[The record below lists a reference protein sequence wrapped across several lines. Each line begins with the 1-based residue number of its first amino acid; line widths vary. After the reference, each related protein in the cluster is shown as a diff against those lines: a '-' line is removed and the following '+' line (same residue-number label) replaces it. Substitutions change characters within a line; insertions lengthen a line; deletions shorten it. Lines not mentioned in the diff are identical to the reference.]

1 MDGITWGIVVVVG
14 LVCAAWYLSY
24 SAARLDR
31 LHARVEGA
39 LSALDAQLVRRAE
52 ATLELA
58 NSGALDPASALIL
71 AGAAS
76 ESLEAHNGRT
86 GEDLLEGQHFAG
98 REVIE
103 SDLSQALHLALA
115 PEVVAAIRAAA
126 PGPGRP
132 RSPGWWRRACGCSW
146 PGASTTTPSRTCS
159 GCVASRWSGGSVW
172 PGMRHCPTRS
182 SSRTSCPPAC
192 GTDPSGVLDWRPDL
206 LARSGRRPRVLR

>member
-1 MDGITWGIVVVVG
+1 MNTLTWVVVAVAVVLG
-14 LVCAAWYLSY
+14 VAWYLSY

-58 NSGALDPASALIL
+58 NSGSLDPASALIL

-76 ESLEAHNGRT
+76 ESLEAHNERA

-103 SDLSQALHLALA
+103 SDLTQALHLAL
-115 PEVVAAIRAAA
+115 PEAELDRIRGDGAVGEAALRRLEAAA
-126 PGPGRP
+126 LRVQLARRFHNDAVTDVQRVRAKRVVRLFRLAGHADLPQTVEFGDDLPGP
-132 RSPGWWRRACGCSW
+132 
-146 PGASTTTPSRTCS
+146 
-159 GCVASRWSGGSVW
+159 
-172 PGMRHCPTRS
+172 
-182 SSRTSCPPAC
+182 
-192 GTDPSGVLDWRPDL
+192 
-206 LARSGRRPRVLR
+206 ARE